1 MRWRSL
7 VLAAAVAAGVVVP
20 AVPAAAAP
28 VDDAIAAAV
37 AQADDAGV
45 TSYITVVDRA
55 TGEVVGE
62 TGNAH
67 VQVASESVMKL
78 FLASYYATQAGGS
91 DLLSESRRA
100 SLEEMIEYS
109 DDDIASA
116 VFTEDAIPSQA
127 QRYGLTETANAD
139 DPGMWG
145 AAKIS
150 AHDMALFLYRM
161 SSDPQVGPWLMT
173 VMARTAPNGHD
184 GFDQFWG
191 FNALDG
197 THGSK
202 QGWGS
207 ENWTAERNAVHSVGY
222 TDRWFAAVL
231 QTGGS
236 GTYYTMHDTATASA
250 RLIQDAQRASLAP
263 VGRLETVTVD
273 PATGTATA
281 TGWSFDPTDAAAQIA
296 VDVTTT
302 GPDGTTTTTRTTAA
316 VDRPDVAFTTGAPG
330 GHGFSVAVP
339 VAAPGRYS
347 VCATGLDGGDS
358 PDTPLGC
365 QDVDV
370 AAVAPTTAATPG
382 SWTWAGLVPRLFD
395 PVDAALG
402 AWV

>member
-1 MRWRSL
+1 MRWRAL
-7 VLAAAVAAGVVVP
+7 MLTAAILTGLTVSTGTAS
-20 AVPAAAAP
+20 AAP

-37 AQADDAGV
+37 AQADQYGV
-45 TSYITVVDRA
+45 TSYLTVVDRA
-55 TGEVVGE
+55 TGEVAGE

-78 FLASYYATQAGGS
+78 FLASYYATEAGGA

-116 VFTEDAIPSQA
+116 LFTEDAIPSQA

-139 DPGMWG
+139 NPGEWG
-145 AAKIS
+145 AARIT
-150 AHDMALFLYRM
+150 AHDTALFLYRM

-197 THGSK
+197 DHGSK

-207 ENWTAERNAVHSVGY
+207 ENWTAQRNAVHSVGF

-263 VGRLETVTVD
+263 VGRLEAVAVD
-273 PATGTATA
+273 AATATATA
-281 TGWSFDPTDAAAQIA
+281 TGWSFDPTDAAARIA

-302 GPDGTTTTTRTTAA
+302 APDGTATTTRTTAA

-339 VAAPGRYS
+339 VSAPGQYS
-347 VCATGLDGGDS
+347 VCATGIDGGDS

-365 QDVDV
+365 QSYEV
-370 AAVAPTTAATPG
+370 AVPVAAPTTTG
-382 SWTWAGLVPRLFD
+382 WSWAGLVPRLSG
-395 PVDAALG
+395 PVDAALA